1 MNKKIEEI
9 LKTYEG
15 DDTNLCYYVFNIL
28 KESETPGNDLKF
40 FIEKVKIQDLDSD
53 STYILEKIFSTNEL
67 QWLDSTYGKYINEL
81 LFMIVNKAHSSNWD
95 IEKFYNVLWEK
106 IDANIFFEDE
116 KIKEFALFKITQNSL
131 MPYVEIGTSLLMDN
145 KEFSDIIKK
154 DKNIIIKIKHIL
166 SLNFTQKTEVASL
179 ILNEIQ
185 KVESFKEQSVIL
197 AIALDDFTQKTMKDL
212 TQMLGNAD
220 IKIKKTNN

>member
-1 MNKKIEEI
+1 M
-9 LKTYEG
+9 Y
-15 DDTNLCYYVFNIL
+15 
-28 KESETPGNDLKF
+28 
-40 FIEKVKIQDLDSD
+40 
-53 STYILEKIFSTNEL
+53 FST
-67 QWLDSTYGKYINEL
+67 
-81 LFMIVNKAHSSNWD
+81 
-95 IEKFYNVLWEK
+95 K
-106 IDANIFFEDE
+106 IDYPRIRHCNINRVKYSHKDL
-116 KIKEFALFKITQNSL
+116 IA
-131 MPYVEIGTSLLMDN
+131 N

-220 IKIKKTNN
+220 IKIKKNK